1 MTPKNHHKP
10 MPEKGKKKDYL
21 TPLELHRA
29 KQQQEQKTKMIHLHD
44 AHRTCICV
52 HPHADEQKVI
62 KRYKKNYINQ
72 FDKQVKKMNDGF
84 TELI

>member
-1 MTPKNHHKP
+1 MKPNHHTAKP
-10 MPEKGKKKDYL
+10 LPNRSRDRGL
-21 TPLELHRA
+21 TGLQLHQA
-29 KQQQEQKTKMIHLHD
+29 KIKNADKTKMIHLHD
-44 AHRTCICV
+44 SHNTCICV